1 LGPASLP
8 RAESIGIDGRV
19 FLFTLVLAVTT
30 TMLFAIA
37 PAALLSRASR
47 SESLSDSSSR
57 GTARSSPLL
66 NALTVSQV
74 ALAIV
79 LVSGATLLVETVRR
93 LGQEPIGFNPS
104 GVAVVSLRMPST
116 VYPTRAARLDAVESI
131 ERRLSALGGVTAAG
145 SLSNAPFSG
154 ASSIDG
160 IQFKDRVWTTEA
172 SAQRYIVTPG
182 LLAAMRIQLL
192 GGRWLD
198 GRDVTGAEPAAV
210 VSAEFSRRFFQGAA
224 LGQRFEV
231 DDVWWTIVGVVDNTR
246 HRGFRDR
253 NLASVYLPA
262 AQHPTVAP
270 TSIAVQVSR
279 PLDDLAAEIRHAA
292 ADAAPGVVVSSISAM
307 TDLIGR
313 SVAEER
319 YRALLCTTF
328 GAVALILAT
337 IGVYGALTR
346 RVNDQRR
353 EIGVR
358 LALGARPADIAAL
371 VTRQGGRLLLLAA
384 IIGLPS
390 AFVVSRLAEAL
401 LYGVSPGSPVVL
413 LAVAAAILLVA
424 ILAIALPAHRAS
436 RTDPTIVLRV

>member
-1 LGPASLP
+1 
-8 RAESIGIDGRV
+8 
-19 FLFTLVLAVTT
+19 
-30 TMLFAIA
+30 M
-37 PAALLSRASR
+37 
-47 SESLSDSSSR
+47 
-57 GTARSSPLL
+57 
-66 NALTVSQV
+66 
-74 ALAIV
+74 
-79 LVSGATLLVETVRR
+79 
-93 LGQEPIGFNPS
+93 
-104 GVAVVSLRMPST
+104 
-116 VYPTRAARLDAVESI
+116 
-131 ERRLSALGGVTAAG
+131 
-145 SLSNAPFSG
+145 
-154 ASSIDG
+154 
-160 IQFKDRVWTTEA
+160 
-172 SAQRYIVTPG
+172 
-182 LLAAMRIQLL
+182 
-192 GGRWLD
+192 
-198 GRDVTGAEPAAV
+198 
-210 VSAEFSRRFFQGAA
+210 
-224 LGQRFEV
+224 
-231 DDVWWTIVGVVDNTR
+231 
-246 HRGFRDR
+246 
-253 NLASVYLPA
+253 
-262 AQHPTVAP
+262 
-270 TSIAVQVSR
+270 SR